1 MKMSVGFL
9 FLLCYCRDYVV
20 IVLEIYS
27 DGCFVDIKIFS
38 KKWIFY
44 GKGNIKFFVYKLIY
58 IWFKERILLWIILFY
73 YIEFK
78 EFLFNN

>member
-9 FLLCYCRDYVV
+9 FLLCYWRDYVV

-44 GKGNIKFFVYKLIY
+44 GKGNIKFFV
-58 IWFKERILLWIILFY
+58 
-73 YIEFK
+73 
-78 EFLFNN
+78 

>member
-9 FLLCYCRDYVV
+9 FLLCYCGDYVV

-38 KKWIFY
+38 KK
-44 GKGNIKFFVYKLIY
+44 
-58 IWFKERILLWIILFY
+58 
-73 YIEFK
+73 
-78 EFLFNN
+78 